1 MKIKEICIKTGL
13 TERAVRYYIERGL
26 ISPDT
31 TEQRDRTYYH
41 FTDEHLTQLRN
52 IALLRQCGFSIDAIS
67 EMNAAPSHIPALIHA
82 LWEETRSQ
90 SDELESR
97 LEILGSLSRS
107 PAISLSDLARQ
118 LYREYTARSLPDLT
132 QQPDFGRL
140 DELPSEKASPEET
153 QRYLNQKLTFYG
165 HTRTRL
171 LISAA
176 AVLVM
181 ALAGLLGYRWHTAE
195 INTFVFL
202 PSVTFSEKY
211 MENGKFYATM
221 TVYPDDFT
229 DTQNCYSLPVRFEDW
244 TLFHSTLSDT
254 PYAAA
259 NLNVSLR
266 RREAK
271 KLGLYSPDTQTLD
284 YEKILADEALSRQY
298 AAVNYLQGDLE

>member
-1 MKIKEICIKTGL
+1 MKMKEICTRTGL

-31 TEQRDRTYYH
+31 TELRDRTYYN
-41 FTDEHLTQLRN
+41 FTEEHLTQLRN
-52 IALLRQCGFSIDAIS
+52 IALLRQCGFSVDAIS

-97 LEILGSLSRS
+97 LEILDSLSRS

-118 LYREYTARSLPDLT
+118 LHREYTARSLPDLT

-140 DELPSEKASPEET
+140 DEPPFEKASPEET
-153 QRYLNQKLTFYG
+153 QRYLTKKLTFYG
-165 HTRTRL
+165 HSRICL
-171 LISAA
+171 LITAA
-176 AVLVM
+176 VVLVM
-181 ALAGLLGYRWHTAE
+181 ALAGLLGHRWYTAE
-195 INTFVFL
+195 VNAFVFL

-211 MENGKFYATM
+211 TENGKFYATM
-221 TVYPDDFT
+221 TVYPNDFT
-229 DTQNCYSLPVRFEDW
+229 DAQNCYSIPVRFEDW

-266 RREAK
+266 RREAE
-271 KLGLYSPDTQTLD
+271 KLELYHPDTQALD
-284 YEKILADEALSRQY
+284 YEKILADETLSRQY
-298 AAVNYLQGDLE
+298 AAVSYLQGDLE